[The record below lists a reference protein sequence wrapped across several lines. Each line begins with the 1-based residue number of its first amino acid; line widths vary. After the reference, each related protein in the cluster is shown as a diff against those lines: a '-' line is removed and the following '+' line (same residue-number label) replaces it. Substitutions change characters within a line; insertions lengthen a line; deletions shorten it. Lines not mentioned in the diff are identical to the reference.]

1 MQNIMHIFRTSLLPV
16 LVIFSM
22 PEITIAAPRLYD
34 VEVIVFRHNSQP
46 GQDEN
51 WQTPEPGA
59 VRARGQFPKN
69 QFTELSS
76 SRFKLNPVRYS
87 LQQGGDY
94 AVLYHRAW
102 RQLAY
107 STANAADYPVHSFSD
122 DNRNSIEGTI
132 RLVRERYLHLNVD
145 LLLMESAG
153 SKPGLYSDGP
163 GNIPAYRLTEKRR
176 IKSSELHYFDH
187 PKFGM
192 LVMVTPY
199 QSPAIAAPE
208 INEASPVSEPGREID
223 NDQAP
228 AASGESR

>member
-1 MQNIMHIFRTSLLPV
+1 MHNIMHIFRIALLPV
-16 LVIFSM
+16 LVIAGI
-22 PEITIAAPRLYD
+22 PGKTIAAPRLYD
-34 VEVIVFRHNSQP
+34 VEVIIFSHSSLSNT
-46 GQDEN
+46 GEN
-51 WQTPEPGA
+51 WQTPAPGA
-59 VRARGQFPKN
+59 GRARGKFREN

-102 RQLAY
+102 RQLAHNA
-107 STANAADYPVHSFSD
+107 ANAADYPVHSFSE
-122 DNRNSIEGTI
+122 NSRNSIEGTI

-145 LLLMESAG
+145 LLLMESSG
-153 SKPGLYSDGP
+153 SEPGLYSDGP
-163 GNIPAYRLTEKRR
+163 GNKPAYRLVEKRR

-199 QSPAIAAPE
+199 QSPVTVAPE
-208 INEASPVSEPGREID
+208 THADSPVTETDAGTD
-223 NDQAP
+223 NDQPP
-228 AASGESR
+228 AETGEPR